1 MARVE
6 LRFETT
12 EAIDP
17 QFGNFPLTVIRLMTN
32 VCFRRP
38 DGSSSEAFEAVV
50 DTGAFVSV
58 LPKYIWREIGREIKV
73 ADASFGGIS
82 ERRQCQIK
90 CSIGTVTCFLT
101 DEWGNRSHDYN
112 IVAFLAKTDK
122 VPLIIGF
129 ADLLEHIQSCF
140 HYETG
145 EAWVQD

>member
-1 MARVE
+1 
-6 LRFETT
+6 LGFETA
-12 EAIDP
+12 EVSDP
-17 QFGNFPLTVIRLMTN
+17 QLGNFPLRVIRLMTN

-38 DGSSSEAFEAVV
+38 DGSFSEAFEAVV

-58 LPKYIWREIGREIKV
+58 LPRNIWREIKREIKV

-82 ERRQCQIK
+82 ERKQCQIK

-101 DEWGNRSHDYN
+101 DERGNRSHDYN

-129 ADLLEHIQSCF
+129 ADLLEKMRTCF
-140 HYETG
+140 RYQIG
-145 EAWVQD
+145 EAWIED